1 MSLKKQRL
9 IYYLIVDAAIMTLFF
24 KNYFV
29 PDHLSLTRFLLF
41 WFLFIIGTAL
51 ITRGLLSYSAR
62 RRN

>member
-9 IYYLIVDAAIMTLFF
+9 IYHLIVGAALMTLFF
-24 KNYFV
+24 INNFV
-29 PDHLSLTRFLLF
+29 PDHLSLYRFLLF
-41 WFLFIIGTAL
+41 WFLFVIGTAL

>member
-29 PDHLSLTRFLLF
+29 PDHLSLNRFLLF
-41 WFLFIIGTAL
+41 
-51 ITRGLLSYSAR
+51 
-62 RRN
+62 

>member
-9 IYYLIVDAAIMTLFF
+9 IYYLIVGAAFMPLFF
-24 KNYFV
+24 VNNFV
-29 PDHLSLTRFLLF
+29 PDHLSLNRFLLF
-41 WFLFIIGTAL
+41 WFLFVIGTAL

>member
-29 PDHLSLTRFLLF
+29 LGLPFFEPFFTVLVFIYHRDGIDHKRSPFL
-41 WFLFIIGTAL
+41 
-51 ITRGLLSYSAR
+51 
-62 RRN
+62 

>member
-9 IYYLIVDAAIMTLFF
+9 IYYLIVGAAFTPLFF
-24 KNYFV
+24 VNNFV
-29 PDHLSLTRFLLF
+29 PDHLSLNRFLLF
-41 WFLFIIGTAL
+41 WFLFVIGTAL